1 MCTWCLV
8 HTVPCALVT
17 ATGIIIF
24 MILVTGGTG
33 FVGRAL
39 IRQLVTN
46 GEQVRTL
53 IRPSPRTPNLPRGVP
68 VEVAVASLNDER
80 GLRAAL
86 RGVDIVYHLAG
97 AEHQGA
103 RANIL
108 EVDAR
113 GTYNLSRAA
122 AEMRVRRFFYVS
134 HLGAGRSSYYPLLKI
149 KGIAE
154 EHIRRSGV
162 AHTIF
167 RTALLYGPEDHFTT
181 SLARI
186 LAFFPLFLMPRE
198 GEVLLQPLWVEDLVT
213 CLLWSLETPETLN
226 HTFDIGGS
234 EYFPYRQAVE
244 IIQETIGKRR
254 WFLPLGLPYLRV
266 LTVMLES
273 VMPGFP
279 FSTFWVDYFAY
290 NRTCAVD
297 SIPRLF
303 GFLPARFTYRLDH
316 LKGINWNRLARQTF
330 FKPTTSK

>member
-1 MCTWCLV
+1 
-8 HTVPCALVT
+8 
-17 ATGIIIF
+17 

-39 IRQLVTN
+39 IRQLVAN
-46 GEQVRTL
+46 GQQVRTL

-86 RGVDIVYHLAG
+86 RGVDVVYHLAG

-113 GTYNLSRAA
+113 GTYNLSLAA

-181 SLARI
+181 SLARA
-186 LAFFPLFLMPRE
+186 LAFFPLYIMPRD

-213 CLLWSLETPETLN
+213 CLLWSMDTPETLN
-226 HTFDIGGS
+226 HTFEIGGA
-234 EYFPYRQAVE
+234 EYFPLRQAAE
-244 IIQETIGKRR
+244 IIQSTIGKHR
-254 WFLPLGLPYLRV
+254 WFLSLGLPYLRA
-266 LTVMLES
+266 LTVLLES

-316 LKGINWNRLARQTF
+316 LKGIDWNRQAWQTF
-330 FKPTTSK
+330 FKRTVSK

>member
-1 MCTWCLV
+1 
-8 HTVPCALVT
+8 
-17 ATGIIIF
+17 

-39 IRQLVTN
+39 IRQLVAN

-113 GTYNLSRAA
+113 GTYNLSQAA

-134 HLGAGRSSYYPLLKI
+134 HLGAGRSSYFPLLKI

-186 LAFFPLFLMPRE
+186 LAFFPFFLMPRE

-244 IIQETIGKRR
+244 IIQETIGLRR

-316 LKGINWNRLARQTF
+316 LKGLNWNRLAWQTF
-330 FKPTTSK
+330 FKPTSSK